1 MICGPHLRFFLP
13 APPTEVMSFALQG
26 TDGAQAMASPVLGA
40 PGPCWSQPGGSQ
52 GPQSSPGRR
61 PGCRLLAQIP
71 PGRKLR
77 LAAGAQTVSRAP
89 LILALLGEVPWP
101 PGVVILND
109 RVNSLQWVTLS
120 RYHAGSGVCDLV
132 YLYTASRGVLAIPVG
147 GGASEM

>member
-1 MICGPHLRFFLP
+1 MALRPWP
-13 APPTEVMSFALQG
+13 ALRLGLQDLAG
-26 TDGAQAMASPVLGA
+26 HSREAARGRSPVQA
-40 PGPCWSQPGGSQ
+40 GGLVAGFLHRSHQ
-52 GPQSSPGRR
+52 
-61 PGCRLLAQIP
+61 AEN
-71 PGRKLR
+71 R